1 MGVLRRWLQS
11 LFGRT
16 TLSADEVVFERIDDV
31 EIAPGVQSVD
41 VAQGVVPASAYPVAP
56 APIGRSVSIEEIFS
70 RTPVRWRRTMDGVDA
85 QVIVLPPQALLSAGG
100 ERPQAYSLR
109 YLAKHYPSVFRDP
122 GIQEADPGVDLPMEF
137 LKDPEADL
145 SALPVDAVSE
155 VISDRSTFAISEEEE
170 AASQD
175 RGHDEMRET
184 SKALKKVRLPRVSA
198 AEQNAGFEDL
208 LARSEEAGQGS
219 SDHPVS
225 VNDSPAPSAA
235 PNPRLRRI
243 LAAYAETLPEFQNA
257 TSPVSPAPA
266 ASPARIEEPAP
277 VAKQPKQP
285 AAQSPT
291 RPADVPL
298 RSAAPA
304 ERERADA
311 MPATVNSGGLSIG
324 VDALRFEEL
333 GLSLS
338 RFVDVRG
345 FALWQAGGVMQTGEL
360 GFVADESGMRSR
372 LERMLEGG
380 IQVRGAQDG
389 FCSVTLHGAKGGLSV
404 FGGAGCL
411 VAVSHR
417 EDGIPEHLRLWL
429 CGWVSQSRGR

>member
-1 MGVLRRWLQS
+1 MGVLRRWLRA
-11 LFGRT
+11 LLGRT
-16 TLSADEVVFERIDDV
+16 TLSADEVVFERIDDA
-31 EIAPGVQSVD
+31 EIAPGAQPAD
-41 VAQGVVPASAYPVAP
+41 VAPEVVSASASPAAP

-70 RTPVRWRRTMDGVDA
+70 RTPVRWRRAMDGVDA

-155 VISDRSTFAISEEEE
+155 VISDRSTFAVSEEEV
-170 AASQD
+170 ASQD
-175 RGHDEMRET
+175 QGLDEMRET

-198 AEQNAGFEDL
+198 GERNAGFDDL
-208 LARSEEAGQGS
+208 LALSEEAGQGS
-219 SDHPVS
+219 ADQPADVDASSATPV
-225 VNDSPAPSAA
+225 A

-257 TSPVSPAPA
+257 APPAVPASSPAPPRVEA
-266 ASPARIEEPAP
+266 PAP
-277 VAKQPKQP
+277 ALKQP
-285 AAQSPT
+285 AGQPPT
-291 RPADVPL
+291 RTADAPL

-304 ERERADA
+304 ERERAQSV
-311 MPATVNSGGLSIG
+311 PATVNSGGFSIG
-324 VDALRFEEL
+324 VDAHRFEEL

-338 RFVDVRG
+338 RFVDIRG

-360 GFVADESGMRSR
+360 GFAADESGMRSR

-411 VAVSHR
+411 VAVAHR
-417 EDGIPEHLRLWL
+417 EEGIPEHLRLWL
-429 CGWVSQSRGR
+429 CGWVSQSRPL

>member
-1 MGVLRRWLQS
+1 MGVLRRWLRA
-11 LFGRT
+11 LLGRT
-16 TLSADEVVFERIDDV
+16 TLSADEVVFERIDDA
-31 EIAPGVQSVD
+31 EIAPGAQPAD
-41 VAQGVVPASAYPVAP
+41 VASEVVSASASPAAP

-70 RTPVRWRRTMDGVDA
+70 RTPVRWRRAMDGVDT

-155 VISDRSTFAISEEEE
+155 VISDRSTFAVSEEEV
-170 AASQD
+170 ASQD
-175 RGHDEMRET
+175 QELDEMRET

-198 AEQNAGFEDL
+198 GERNAGFDDL
-208 LARSEEAGQGS
+208 LALSEEGGQGS
-219 SDHPVS
+219 ADQPAAVDASSATPV
-225 VNDSPAPSAA
+225 A

-257 TSPVSPAPA
+257 APPAAPASSSVPPRVEAPAPA
-266 ASPARIEEPAP
+266 L
-277 VAKQPKQP
+277 KQP
-285 AAQSPT
+285 AGQPPT
-291 RPADVPL
+291 RTADAPL

-304 ERERADA
+304 GRERAQSV
-311 MPATVNSGGLSIG
+311 PATVNSGGLSLG
-324 VDALRFEEL
+324 VDAHRFEEL

-338 RFVDVRG
+338 RFVDIRG

-360 GFVADESGMRSR
+360 GFAADESGMRSR

-411 VAVSHR
+411 VAVAHR
-417 EDGIPEHLRLWL
+417 EEGIPEHLRLWL
-429 CGWVSQSRGR
+429 CGWVSQSRAL

>member
-16 TLSADEVVFERIDDV
+16 TLSADEVVFERIDDA
-31 EIAPGVQSVD
+31 EIASGAQPAD
-41 VAQGVVPASAYPVAP
+41 VAPEVVSASASPAAPV
-56 APIGRSVSIEEIFS
+56 PIGRSVSIEEIFS
-70 RTPVRWRRTMDGVDA
+70 RTPVRWRRAMDGVDT

-155 VISDRSTFAISEEEE
+155 VISDRSTFAVSEEE

-175 RGHDEMRET
+175 QRLDEMRET
-184 SKALKKVRLPRVSA
+184 SKALKKVRLPRVSTG
-198 AEQNAGFEDL
+198 ERNAGFDDL
-208 LARSEEAGQGS
+208 LARSQEAGQGS
-219 SDHPVS
+219 EDQPVAF
-225 VNDSPAPSAA
+225 NDPPATPAA

-257 TSPVSPAPA
+257 ASPSSSAPSAIPERLEAPVST
-266 ASPARIEEPAP
+266 
-277 VAKQPKQP
+277 PKQP
-285 AAQSPT
+285 AGQQPA
-291 RPADVPL
+291 RPADAPL

-304 ERERADA
+304 ERERAQSV
-311 MPATVNSGGLSIG
+311 PSTVNSGGLSIG
-324 VDALRFEEL
+324 VDAHRFEEL

-345 FALWQAGGVMQTGEL
+345 FALWQSGGVMQTGEL
-360 GFVADESGMRSR
+360 GFAADESGMRLR

-411 VAVSHR
+411 VAVAHR

-429 CGWVSQSRGR
+429 CGWVSQSRPL

>member
-1 MGVLRRWLQS
+1 MGVLRRWLRA
-11 LFGRT
+11 LLGRT
-16 TLSADEVVFERIDDV
+16 TLSADEVVFERIDDA
-31 EIAPGVQSVD
+31 EIAPGAQPAD
-41 VAQGVVPASAYPVAP
+41 VASEVVSASASPAAP

-70 RTPVRWRRTMDGVDA
+70 RTPVRWRRAMDGVDT

-155 VISDRSTFAISEEEE
+155 VISDRSTFAVSEEEL
-170 AASQD
+170 ASQD
-175 RGHDEMRET
+175 QELDEMRET

-198 AEQNAGFEDL
+198 GERNAGFDDL
-208 LARSEEAGQGS
+208 LALSEEGGQGS
-219 SDHPVS
+219 ADQPAAVDASSATPV
-225 VNDSPAPSAA
+225 A

-257 TSPVSPAPA
+257 APPAAPASSSVPPRVEAPAPA
-266 ASPARIEEPAP
+266 L
-277 VAKQPKQP
+277 KQP
-285 AAQSPT
+285 AGEPPT
-291 RPADVPL
+291 RTADAPL

-304 ERERADA
+304 GRERAQSV
-311 MPATVNSGGLSIG
+311 PATVNSGGLSLG
-324 VDALRFEEL
+324 VDAHRFEEL

-338 RFVDVRG
+338 RFVDIRG

-360 GFVADESGMRSR
+360 GFAADESGMRSR

-411 VAVSHR
+411 VAVAHR
-417 EDGIPEHLRLWL
+417 EEGVPEHLRLWL
-429 CGWVSQSRGR
+429 CG

>member
-16 TLSADEVVFERIDDV
+16 TLSADEVVFERIDDA
-31 EIAPGVQSVD
+31 EIAPGAQSVD
-41 VAQGVVPASAYPVAP
+41 VAQGVVPALASPLAP

-155 VISDRSTFAISEEEE
+155 VISDRSTFAISEEE
-170 AASQD
+170 AAPQEQ
-175 RGHDEMRET
+175 GLDEMRET

-198 AEQNAGFEDL
+198 GEQNAGFEDL

-219 SDHPVS
+219 ADQPVS
-225 VNDSPAPSAA
+225 VNDSSASPAV

-257 TSPVSPAPA
+257 ASPASSAPA
-266 ASPARIEEPAP
+266 ARPARVEEPLP
-277 VAKQPKQP
+277 VPKQPKNP
-285 AAQSPT
+285 AGQSST
-291 RPADVPL
+291 RPADAPL

-311 MPATVNSGGLSIG
+311 MPVTVNSGGLPIG

-360 GFVADESGMRSR
+360 GFAADESGMRSR

-429 CGWVSQSRGR
+429 CGWVSQSRGL

>member
-1 MGVLRRWLQS
+1 MGVFRRWLRA
-11 LFGRT
+11 LLGRT
-16 TLSADEVVFERIDDV
+16 TLSADDVVFERIDDA
-31 EIAPGVQSVD
+31 EIAPGAQPAD
-41 VAQGVVPASAYPVAP
+41 VASEVVPASASPAAP

-70 RTPVRWRRTMDGVDA
+70 RTPVRWRRAMDGVDT

-155 VISDRSTFAISEEEE
+155 VISDRSTFAVSEEEV
-170 AASQD
+170 ASQD
-175 RGHDEMRET
+175 QGLDEMRET

-198 AEQNAGFEDL
+198 GERNAGFDDL
-208 LARSEEAGQGS
+208 LALSEEAGQGS
-219 SDHPVS
+219 ADQPAAVDASSATPV
-225 VNDSPAPSAA
+225 A

-257 TSPVSPAPA
+257 APPAVPASSSVPPRVEAPAPA
-266 ASPARIEEPAP
+266 L
-277 VAKQPKQP
+277 KQP
-285 AAQSPT
+285 AGQPPT
-291 RPADVPL
+291 RTADAPL

-304 ERERADA
+304 ERERAQSV
-311 MPATVNSGGLSIG
+311 PATVNSGGFSIG
-324 VDALRFEEL
+324 VDAHRFEEL

-338 RFVDVRG
+338 RFVDIRG

-360 GFVADESGMRSR
+360 GFAADESGMRSR

-380 IQVRGAQDG
+380 IQVRGVQDG

-411 VAVSHR
+411 VAVAHR
-417 EDGIPEHLRLWL
+417 EEGIPEHLRLWL
-429 CGWVSQSRGR
+429 CGWVSQSRSL

>member
-1 MGVLRRWLQS
+1 M
-11 LFGRT
+11 
-16 TLSADEVVFERIDDV
+16 FERIDDA
-31 EIAPGVQSVD
+31 EIAPGAQPAD
-41 VAQGVVPASAYPVAP
+41 VAPEVVSASASPAAP

-70 RTPVRWRRTMDGVDA
+70 RTPVRWRRAMDGVDA

-155 VISDRSTFAISEEEE
+155 VISDRSTFAVSEEEV
-170 AASQD
+170 ASQD
-175 RGHDEMRET
+175 QGLDEMRET

-198 AEQNAGFEDL
+198 GERNAGFDDL
-208 LARSEEAGQGS
+208 LALSEEAGQGS
-219 SDHPVS
+219 ADQPAAVDASSATPV
-225 VNDSPAPSAA
+225 AA
-235 PNPRLRRI
+235 NPRLRRI

-257 TSPVSPAPA
+257 APPAVPASSSVPPRVEAPAPA
-266 ASPARIEEPAP
+266 L
-277 VAKQPKQP
+277 KQP
-285 AAQSPT
+285 AGQPPT
-291 RPADVPL
+291 RTADAPL

-304 ERERADA
+304 ERERAQSV
-311 MPATVNSGGLSIG
+311 PATVNSGGLSIG
-324 VDALRFEEL
+324 VDAHRFEEL

-338 RFVDVRG
+338 RFVDIRG

-360 GFVADESGMRSR
+360 GFAADESGMRSR

-411 VAVSHR
+411 VAVAHR
-417 EDGIPEHLRLWL
+417 EEGIPEHLRLWL
-429 CGWVSQSRGR
+429 CGWVSQSRSL

>member
-1 MGVLRRWLQS
+1 MGVLRRWLRA
-11 LFGRT
+11 LLGRT
-16 TLSADEVVFERIDDV
+16 TLSADEVVFERIDDA
-31 EIAPGVQSVD
+31 EIAPGAQPAD
-41 VAQGVVPASAYPVAP
+41 VAPEVVSASASPAAP

-70 RTPVRWRRTMDGVDA
+70 RTPVRWRRAMDGVDA

-155 VISDRSTFAISEEEE
+155 VISDRSTFAVSEEEV
-170 AASQD
+170 ASQD
-175 RGHDEMRET
+175 QGLDEMRET

-198 AEQNAGFEDL
+198 GERNAGFDDL
-208 LARSEEAGQGS
+208 LALSEEAGQGS
-219 SDHPVS
+219 ADQPAAVDASSATPV
-225 VNDSPAPSAA
+225 A

-257 TSPVSPAPA
+257 APPAVPASSPAPPRVEA
-266 ASPARIEEPAP
+266 PAP
-277 VAKQPKQP
+277 ALKQP
-285 AAQSPT
+285 AGQPPT
-291 RPADVPL
+291 RTADAPL

-304 ERERADA
+304 ERERAQSV
-311 MPATVNSGGLSIG
+311 PATVNSGGFSIG
-324 VDALRFEEL
+324 VDAHRFEEL

-338 RFVDVRG
+338 RFVDIRG

-360 GFVADESGMRSR
+360 GFAADESGMRSR

-411 VAVSHR
+411 VAVAHR
-417 EDGIPEHLRLWL
+417 EEGIPEHLRLWL
-429 CGWVSQSRGR
+429 CGWVSQSRPL

>member
-1 MGVLRRWLQS
+1 MGVFRRWLRA
-11 LFGRT
+11 LLGRT
-16 TLSADEVVFERIDDV
+16 TLSADDVVFERIDDA
-31 EIAPGVQSVD
+31 EIAPGAQPAD
-41 VAQGVVPASAYPVAP
+41 VAPEVVSASASPAAP

-70 RTPVRWRRTMDGVDA
+70 RTPVRWRRAMDGVDT

-155 VISDRSTFAISEEEE
+155 VISDRSTFAVSEEEV
-170 AASQD
+170 ASQD
-175 RGHDEMRET
+175 QGLDEMRET

-198 AEQNAGFEDL
+198 GERNAGFDDL
-208 LARSEEAGQGS
+208 LALSEEAGQGS
-219 SDHPVS
+219 ADQPAAVDASSATPV
-225 VNDSPAPSAA
+225 A

-257 TSPVSPAPA
+257 APPAVPASSPAPPRVEA
-266 ASPARIEEPAP
+266 PAP
-277 VAKQPKQP
+277 ALKQP
-285 AAQSPT
+285 AGQPPT
-291 RPADVPL
+291 RTADAPL

-304 ERERADA
+304 ERERAQSV
-311 MPATVNSGGLSIG
+311 PATVNSGGLSIG
-324 VDALRFEEL
+324 VDAHRFEEL

-338 RFVDVRG
+338 RFVDIRG

-360 GFVADESGMRSR
+360 GFAADESGMRSR

-411 VAVSHR
+411 VAVAHR
-417 EDGIPEHLRLWL
+417 EEGIPEHLRLWL
-429 CGWVSQSRGR
+429 CGWVSQSRPL

>member
-1 MGVLRRWLQS
+1 MGVLRRWLRA
-11 LFGRT
+11 LLGRT
-16 TLSADEVVFERIDDV
+16 TLSADEVVFERIDDA
-31 EIAPGVQSVD
+31 EIAPGAQPAD
-41 VAQGVVPASAYPVAP
+41 VASEVVSASASPAAP

-70 RTPVRWRRTMDGVDA
+70 RTPVRWRRAMDGVDT

-155 VISDRSTFAISEEEE
+155 VISDRSTFAVSEEEV
-170 AASQD
+170 ASQD
-175 RGHDEMRET
+175 QGLDEMRET

-198 AEQNAGFEDL
+198 GERNAGFDDL
-208 LARSEEAGQGS
+208 LALSEEGGQGS
-219 SDHPVS
+219 ADQPASVDASSATPV
-225 VNDSPAPSAA
+225 A

-257 TSPVSPAPA
+257 APPAAPASSSVPPRVEAPAPA
-266 ASPARIEEPAP
+266 L
-277 VAKQPKQP
+277 KQP
-285 AAQSPT
+285 AGQPPT
-291 RPADVPL
+291 RTADAPL

-304 ERERADA
+304 GRERAQSV
-311 MPATVNSGGLSIG
+311 PATVNSGGLSLG
-324 VDALRFEEL
+324 VDAHRFEEL

-338 RFVDVRG
+338 RFVDIRG

-360 GFVADESGMRSR
+360 GFAADESGMRSR

-411 VAVSHR
+411 VAVAHR
-417 EDGIPEHLRLWL
+417 EEGIPEHLRLWL
-429 CGWVSQSRGR
+429 CGWVSQSRSL

>member
-16 TLSADEVVFERIDDV
+16 TLSADEVVFERIDDA
-31 EIAPGVQSVD
+31 EIAPGAQPAD
-41 VAQGVVPASAYPVAP
+41 VAPEVVSASASLVAP

-155 VISDRSTFAISEEEE
+155 VISDRSTFAVSEEE
-170 AASQD
+170 ADPQD
-175 RGHDEMRET
+175 QTVDEMRET
-184 SKALKKVRLPRVSA
+184 SKALKKVRLPRVSTS
-198 AEQNAGFEDL
+198 ERNAGFDDL

-219 SDHPVS
+219 AEQPMAVDAPPVT
-225 VNDSPAPSAA
+225 PAA

-257 TSPVSPAPA
+257 ASSAATAPSATPARVEAPVSIP
-266 ASPARIEEPAP
+266 
-277 VAKQPKQP
+277 KQPKQP
-285 AAQSPT
+285 AGQPPA
-291 RPADVPL
+291 RPADAPL

-304 ERERADA
+304 ERERAQV

-324 VDALRFEEL
+324 VDAHRFEEL

-360 GFVADESGMRSR
+360 GFAADESGMRSR

-429 CGWVSQSRGR
+429 CGWVSQSRSL

>member
-1 MGVLRRWLQS
+1 MGVLRRWLRA
-11 LFGRT
+11 LLGRT
-16 TLSADEVVFERIDDV
+16 TLSADEVVFERIDDA
-31 EIAPGVQSVD
+31 EIAPGAQPAD
-41 VAQGVVPASAYPVAP
+41 VASEVVSASASPAAP

-70 RTPVRWRRTMDGVDA
+70 RTPVRWRRAMDGVDT

-155 VISDRSTFAISEEEE
+155 VISDRSTFAVSEEEV
-170 AASQD
+170 ASQD
-175 RGHDEMRET
+175 QELDEMRET

-198 AEQNAGFEDL
+198 GERNAGFDDL
-208 LARSEEAGQGS
+208 LALSEEGGQGS
-219 SDHPVS
+219 ADQPAAVDASSATPV
-225 VNDSPAPSAA
+225 A

-257 TSPVSPAPA
+257 APPAAPASSSVPPRVEAPAPA
-266 ASPARIEEPAP
+266 L
-277 VAKQPKQP
+277 KQP
-285 AAQSPT
+285 AGQPPT
-291 RPADVPL
+291 RTADAPL

-304 ERERADA
+304 ERERAQVV
-311 MPATVNSGGLSIG
+311 PATVNSGGWSLG
-324 VDALRFEEL
+324 VDAHRFEEL

-338 RFVDVRG
+338 RFVDIRG

-360 GFVADESGMRSR
+360 GFAADESGMRSR

-411 VAVSHR
+411 VAVAHR

-429 CGWVSQSRGR
+429 CGWVSQSRSL

>member
-1 MGVLRRWLQS
+1 MGVFRRWLRA
-11 LFGRT
+11 LLGRT
-16 TLSADEVVFERIDDV
+16 TLSADDVVFERIDDA
-31 EIAPGVQSVD
+31 EIAPGAQPAD
-41 VAQGVVPASAYPVAP
+41 VAPEVVSVSASTAAP

-70 RTPVRWRRTMDGVDA
+70 RTPVRWRRAMDGVDA

-155 VISDRSTFAISEEEE
+155 VISDRSTFAVSEEEV
-170 AASQD
+170 ASQD
-175 RGHDEMRET
+175 QGLDEMRET

-198 AEQNAGFEDL
+198 GERNAGFDDL
-208 LARSEEAGQGS
+208 LALSEEAGQGS
-219 SDHPVS
+219 ADQPAAVDASSATPV
-225 VNDSPAPSAA
+225 A

-257 TSPVSPAPA
+257 APPAVPASSSVPPRVEAPAPA
-266 ASPARIEEPAP
+266 L
-277 VAKQPKQP
+277 KQP
-285 AAQSPT
+285 AGQPPT
-291 RPADVPL
+291 RTADAPL

-304 ERERADA
+304 ERERAQSV
-311 MPATVNSGGLSIG
+311 PATVNSGGFSIG
-324 VDALRFEEL
+324 VDAHRFEEL

-338 RFVDVRG
+338 RFVDIRG

-360 GFVADESGMRSR
+360 GFAADESGMRSR

-411 VAVSHR
+411 VAVAHR
-417 EDGIPEHLRLWL
+417 EEGIPEHLRLWL
-429 CGWVSQSRGR
+429 CGWVSQSRPL

>member
-16 TLSADEVVFERIDDV
+16 AISADEVVFERIDDA
-31 EIAPGVQSVD
+31 EPAPGAQPAEFAPE
-41 VAQGVVPASAYPVAP
+41 VALSSGSAAAP

-70 RTPVRWRRTMDGVDA
+70 RTPVRWRRAMDGVDA

-145 SALPVDAVSE
+145 AALPVDAVSE
-155 VISDRSTFAISEEEE
+155 VISERTTFAVSEED
-170 AASQD
+170 AAPQNESP
-175 RGHDEMRET
+175 DEMRET
-184 SKALKKVRLPRVSA
+184 SKALQKVRLPRVSA
-198 AEQNAGFEDL
+198 GERNAGFNDL
-208 LARSEEAGQGS
+208 LARSEEAGQGGA
-219 SDHPVS
+219 DQGVS
-225 VNDSPAPSAA
+225 VHETPATPAA

-257 TSPVSPAPA
+257 TAPG
-266 ASPARIEEPAP
+266 ASAVPPRGEAPAP
-277 VAKQPKQP
+277 VSKQSVGQ
-285 AAQSPT
+285 QSAFV
-291 RPADVPL
+291 ADAPR

-304 ERERADA
+304 ETERAQS
-311 MPATVNSGGLSIG
+311 MPATVNPEGLSVG
-324 VDALRFEEL
+324 VDAHRFEEL
-333 GLSLS
+333 GMSLS

-345 FALWQAGGVMQTGEL
+345 FALWQSGGVMQTGEL
-360 GFVADESGMRSR
+360 GFAADDSGMRLR

-404 FGGAGCL
+404 FGGTGCL
-411 VAVSHR
+411 VAVAHR

-429 CGWVSQSRGR
+429 CGWVSQSRPL

>member
-1 MGVLRRWLQS
+1 MGVFRRWLRA
-11 LFGRT
+11 LLGRT
-16 TLSADEVVFERIDDV
+16 TLSADDVVFERIDDA
-31 EIAPGVQSVD
+31 EIAPGAQPAD
-41 VAQGVVPASAYPVAP
+41 VAPEVVSVSASPAAP

-70 RTPVRWRRTMDGVDA
+70 RTPVRWRRAMDGVDA

-155 VISDRSTFAISEEEE
+155 VISDRSTFAVSEEEV
-170 AASQD
+170 ASQD
-175 RGHDEMRET
+175 QGLDEMRET

-198 AEQNAGFEDL
+198 GERNAGFDDL
-208 LARSEEAGQGS
+208 LALSEEAGQGS
-219 SDHPVS
+219 ADQ
-225 VNDSPAPSAA
+225 PAAVDASSATLVA

-257 TSPVSPAPA
+257 APPAVPASSPAPPRVEA
-266 ASPARIEEPAP
+266 PAP
-277 VAKQPKQP
+277 ALKQP
-285 AAQSPT
+285 AGQPPT
-291 RPADVPL
+291 RTADAPL

-304 ERERADA
+304 ERERAQSV
-311 MPATVNSGGLSIG
+311 PATVNSGGFSIG
-324 VDALRFEEL
+324 VDAHRFEEL

-338 RFVDVRG
+338 RFVDIRG

-360 GFVADESGMRSR
+360 GFAADESGMRSR

-411 VAVSHR
+411 VAVAHR
-417 EDGIPEHLRLWL
+417 EEGIPEHLRLWL
-429 CGWVSQSRGR
+429 CGWVSQSRSL

>member
-1 MGVLRRWLQS
+1 MGVFRRWLRA
-11 LFGRT
+11 LLGRT
-16 TLSADEVVFERIDDV
+16 TLSADDVVFERIDDA
-31 EIAPGVQSVD
+31 EIAPGAQPAD
-41 VAQGVVPASAYPVAP
+41 VAPEVVSASASPAAP

-70 RTPVRWRRTMDGVDA
+70 RTPVRWRRAMDGVDA

-155 VISDRSTFAISEEEE
+155 VISDRSTFAVSEEEV
-170 AASQD
+170 ASQD
-175 RGHDEMRET
+175 QGLDEMRET

-198 AEQNAGFEDL
+198 GERNAGFDDL
-208 LARSEEAGQGS
+208 LALSEEAGQGS
-219 SDHPVS
+219 ADQPAAVDASSATPV
-225 VNDSPAPSAA
+225 A

-257 TSPVSPAPA
+257 APPAAPASSSVPPRVEAPAPA
-266 ASPARIEEPAP
+266 L
-277 VAKQPKQP
+277 KQP
-285 AAQSPT
+285 AGQPPT
-291 RPADVPL
+291 RTADAPL

-304 ERERADA
+304 ERERAQSV
-311 MPATVNSGGLSIG
+311 PATVNSGGFSIG
-324 VDALRFEEL
+324 VDAHRFEEL

-338 RFVDVRG
+338 RFVDIRG

-360 GFVADESGMRSR
+360 GFAADESGMRSR

-411 VAVSHR
+411 VAVAHR
-417 EDGIPEHLRLWL
+417 EEGIPEHLRLWL
-429 CGWVSQSRGR
+429 CGWVSQSRPL

>member
-1 MGVLRRWLQS
+1 MGVLRRWLRA
-11 LFGRT
+11 LLGRT
-16 TLSADEVVFERIDDV
+16 TLSADEVVFERIDDA
-31 EIAPGVQSVD
+31 EIAPGAQPAD
-41 VAQGVVPASAYPVAP
+41 VASEVVSASASPAAP

-70 RTPVRWRRTMDGVDA
+70 RTPVRWRRAMDGVDT

-155 VISDRSTFAISEEEE
+155 VISDRSTFAVSEEEV
-170 AASQD
+170 ASQD
-175 RGHDEMRET
+175 QGLDEMRET

-198 AEQNAGFEDL
+198 GERNAGFDDL
-208 LARSEEAGQGS
+208 LALSEEGGQGS
-219 SDHPVS
+219 ADQPAAVDASSATPV
-225 VNDSPAPSAA
+225 A

-257 TSPVSPAPA
+257 APPAAPASSSVPPRVEAPAPA
-266 ASPARIEEPAP
+266 L
-277 VAKQPKQP
+277 KQP
-285 AAQSPT
+285 AGQPPT
-291 RPADVPL
+291 LTTDAPL

-304 ERERADA
+304 GRERAQVV
-311 MPATVNSGGLSIG
+311 PATVNSGGLSIG
-324 VDALRFEEL
+324 VDAHRFEEL

-338 RFVDVRG
+338 RFVDIRG

-360 GFVADESGMRSR
+360 GFAADESGMRSR

-380 IQVRGAQDG
+380 IQVRGVQDG

-404 FGGAGCL
+404 FGGAGYL
-411 VAVSHR
+411 VAVAHR

-429 CGWVSQSRGR
+429 CGWVSQSRAL

>member
-11 LFGRT
+11 FFGRT
-16 TLSADEVVFERIDDV
+16 SISAEEVVFERIDDA
-31 EIAPGVQSVD
+31 EIAPG
-41 VAQGVVPASAYPVAP
+41 APPADFAPEVLSGSASPAAP

-85 QVIVLPPQALLSAGG
+85 QVIILPPQALLSAGG

-155 VISDRSTFAISEEEE
+155 AISDRSTFAVSQEE
-170 AASQD
+170 AAFQD
-175 RGHDEMRET
+175 QGLDEMRET
-184 SKALKKVRLPRVSA
+184 SKALKKVRLPRVGA
-198 AEQNAGFEDL
+198 GERHAGFDDV
-208 LARSEEAGQGS
+208 LARSEEAGQGGP
-219 SDHPVS
+219 DQPGAA
-225 VNDSPAPSAA
+225 NETPAAPAA

-243 LAAYAETLPEFQNA
+243 LAAYAETLPEFQNGP
-257 TSPVSPAPA
+257 TLGSSAPA
-266 ASPARIEEPAP
+266 SRGEVSAP
-277 VAKQPKQP
+277 VPQQ
-285 AAQSPT
+285 AA
-291 RPADVPL
+291 RLVDGPL

-304 ERERADA
+304 ERERVQSV
-311 MPATVNSGGLSIG
+311 PATVNSGGLSVG
-324 VDALRFEEL
+324 VDAQRFEEL

-345 FALWQAGGVMQTGEL
+345 FALWQASGVMQTGEL
-360 GFVADESGMRSR
+360 GFAADESGMRAR

-411 VAVSHR
+411 VAVAHR

-429 CGWVSQSRGR
+429 CGWVSQSRPL

>member
-16 TLSADEVVFERIDDV
+16 TLSADEVVFERIDDA
-31 EIAPGVQSVD
+31 EIAPGAQPAD
-41 VAQGVVPASAYPVAP
+41 VAPEVVSASASPAAP
-56 APIGRSVSIEEIFS
+56 ALIGRSVSIEEIFS

-155 VISDRSTFAISEEEE
+155 VISDRSTFAVSEEEV
-170 AASQD
+170 ASQD
-175 RGHDEMRET
+175 QGLDEMRET

-198 AEQNAGFEDL
+198 GERNAAFDDL

-219 SDHPVS
+219 SDEPVA
-225 VNDSPAPSAA
+225 VDDPPATPAA

-257 TSPVSPAPA
+257 
-266 ASPARIEEPAP
+266 ASPASSAPSATPARVEAP
-277 VAKQPKQP
+277 DSIPKQP
-285 AAQSPT
+285 AGQPPT
-291 RPADVPL
+291 RTTDATL

-304 ERERADA
+304 GRERAQSV
-311 MPATVNSGGLSIG
+311 PATVNSGGLSLG
-324 VDALRFEEL
+324 VDAHRFEEL

-338 RFVDVRG
+338 RFVDIRG

-360 GFVADESGMRSR
+360 GFAADESGMRSR

-380 IQVRGAQDG
+380 IQVRGVQDG

-411 VAVSHR
+411 VAVAHR
-417 EDGIPEHLRLWL
+417 EEGIPEHLRLWL
-429 CGWVSQSRGR
+429 CGWVSQSRSL

>member
-1 MGVLRRWLQS
+1 MGVLRRWLRA
-11 LFGRT
+11 LLGRT
-16 TLSADEVVFERIDDV
+16 TLSADEVVFERIDDA
-31 EIAPGVQSVD
+31 EIAPSAQPAD
-41 VAQGVVPASAYPVAP
+41 VASEVVSASASPAAP

-70 RTPVRWRRTMDGVDA
+70 RTPVRWRRAMDGVDA

-155 VISDRSTFAISEEEE
+155 VISDRSTFAVSEEEV
-170 AASQD
+170 ASQD
-175 RGHDEMRET
+175 QGLDEMRET

-198 AEQNAGFEDL
+198 GERNAGFDDL
-208 LARSEEAGQGS
+208 LALSEEAGQGS
-219 SDHPVS
+219 ADQPAAFDASSATPV
-225 VNDSPAPSAA
+225 A

-257 TSPVSPAPA
+257 APPAAPASSSVPPRVEAPAPA
-266 ASPARIEEPAP
+266 L
-277 VAKQPKQP
+277 KQP
-285 AAQSPT
+285 AGQPPT
-291 RPADVPL
+291 RTADAPL

-304 ERERADA
+304 GRERAQSV
-311 MPATVNSGGLSIG
+311 PATVNSGGLSLG
-324 VDALRFEEL
+324 VDAHRFEEL

-338 RFVDVRG
+338 RFVDIRG

-360 GFVADESGMRSR
+360 GFAADESGMRSR

-380 IQVRGAQDG
+380 IQVRGVQDG

-411 VAVSHR
+411 VAVAHR
-417 EDGIPEHLRLWL
+417 EEGIPEHLRLWL
-429 CGWVSQSRGR
+429 CGWVSQSRSL

>member
-1 MGVLRRWLQS
+1 MGVLRRWLRA
-11 LFGRT
+11 LLGRT
-16 TLSADEVVFERIDDV
+16 TLSADEVVFERIDDA
-31 EIAPGVQSVD
+31 EIAPGAQPAD
-41 VAQGVVPASAYPVAP
+41 VASEVVSASASPAAP

-70 RTPVRWRRTMDGVDA
+70 RTPVRWRRAMDGVDT

-155 VISDRSTFAISEEEE
+155 VISDRSTFAVSEEEV
-170 AASQD
+170 ASQD
-175 RGHDEMRET
+175 QGLDEMRET

-198 AEQNAGFEDL
+198 GERNAGFDDL
-208 LARSEEAGQGS
+208 LALSEEAGQGS
-219 SDHPVS
+219 ADQPAAVDASSATPV
-225 VNDSPAPSAA
+225 A

-257 TSPVSPAPA
+257 APPAAPASSSVPPRVEAPAPA
-266 ASPARIEEPAP
+266 L
-277 VAKQPKQP
+277 KQP
-285 AAQSPT
+285 AGQPPT
-291 RPADVPL
+291 RTADAPL

-304 ERERADA
+304 GRERAQSV
-311 MPATVNSGGLSIG
+311 PATVNSGGLSLG
-324 VDALRFEEL
+324 VDAHRFEEL

-338 RFVDVRG
+338 RFVDIRG

-360 GFVADESGMRSR
+360 GFAADESGMRSR

-380 IQVRGAQDG
+380 IQVRGVQDG

-411 VAVSHR
+411 VAVAHR
-417 EDGIPEHLRLWL
+417 EEGIPEHLRLWL
-429 CGWVSQSRGR
+429 CGWVSQSRSL

>member
-1 MGVLRRWLQS
+1 MGVFRRWLRA
-11 LFGRT
+11 LLGRT
-16 TLSADEVVFERIDDV
+16 TLSADDVVFERIDDA
-31 EIAPGVQSVD
+31 EIAPGAQPAD
-41 VAQGVVPASAYPVAP
+41 VAPEVVSASASPAAP

-70 RTPVRWRRTMDGVDA
+70 RTPVRWRRAMDGVDA

-155 VISDRSTFAISEEEE
+155 VISDRSTFAVSEEEV
-170 AASQD
+170 ASQD
-175 RGHDEMRET
+175 QGLDEMRET

-198 AEQNAGFEDL
+198 GERNAGFDDL
-208 LARSEEAGQGS
+208 LALSEEAGQGS
-219 SDHPVS
+219 ADQPAAVDASSATPV
-225 VNDSPAPSAA
+225 A

-257 TSPVSPAPA
+257 APPAVPASSPAPPRVEA
-266 ASPARIEEPAP
+266 PAP
-277 VAKQPKQP
+277 ALKQP
-285 AAQSPT
+285 AGQPPT
-291 RPADVPL
+291 RTADAPL

-304 ERERADA
+304 ERERAQSV
-311 MPATVNSGGLSIG
+311 PATVNSGGFSIG
-324 VDALRFEEL
+324 VDAHRFEEL

-338 RFVDVRG
+338 RFVDIRG

-360 GFVADESGMRSR
+360 GFAADESGMRSR

-411 VAVSHR
+411 VAVAHR
-417 EDGIPEHLRLWL
+417 EEGIPEHLRLWL
-429 CGWVSQSRGR
+429 CGWVSQSRPL